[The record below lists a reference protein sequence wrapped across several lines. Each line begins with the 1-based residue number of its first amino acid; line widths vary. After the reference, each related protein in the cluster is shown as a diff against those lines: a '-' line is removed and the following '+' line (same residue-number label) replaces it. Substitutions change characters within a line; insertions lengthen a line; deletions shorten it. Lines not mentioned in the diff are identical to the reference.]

1 MDQPTEAGGQ
11 LFLIVID
18 ETYGIDEET
27 WEAESER
34 YRQGLEREF
43 GSNFR
48 EVNVGPGADIPAF
61 LTDLMTANVPAWTV
75 LLGGFFAGKAIKE
88 NREAWGGMIRAIRRF
103 SARPVVLGRHG
114 AAVLAV
120 EAVMDE
126 IGGLPKII
134 RLKSYRAGHFGEY
147 GSLAEADP
155 GEGIAQN
162 PPTLNLGQVIHL
174 FEIEA
179 DGMRFRVSVKGRETE
194 VLRANDEAKPI
205 S

>member
-1 MDQPTEAGGQ
+1 MDQPTEARSQ

-18 ETYGIDEET
+18 ETYGIDEES

-61 LTDLMTANVPAWTV
+61 LTDLMTANVPAGTM
-75 LLGGFFAGKAIKE
+75 LLGTFFASKAIKE
-88 NREAWGGMIRAIRRF
+88 NLEAWGGMIRAIRRF
-103 SARPVVLGRHG
+103 SARSIVLGRHG

-120 EAVMDE
+120 EVVMDE
-126 IGGLPKII
+126 MGGLPKVI
-134 RLKSYRAGHFGEY
+134 RLERYRAGHFGEHA
-147 GSLAEADP
+147 SLAEADP
-155 GEGIAQN
+155 GEGIAEN

-179 DGMRFRVSVKGRETE
+179 DGVRFRVSVNGRQTE
-194 VLRANDEAKPI
+194 VMRLT
-205 S
+205 